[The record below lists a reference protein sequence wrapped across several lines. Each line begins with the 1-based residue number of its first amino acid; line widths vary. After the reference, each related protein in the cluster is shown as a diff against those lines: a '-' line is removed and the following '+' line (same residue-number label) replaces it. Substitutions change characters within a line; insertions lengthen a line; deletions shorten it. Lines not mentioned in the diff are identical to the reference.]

1 MENIK
6 SKGKGE
12 KVGADAFK
20 DQKVESIMQAKDFQ
34 SVFKHKCN

>member
-6 SKGKGE
+6 SKVKGK
-12 KVGADAFK
+12 KPAADAIK
-20 DQKVESIMQAKDFQ
+20 DQKVESIIQTKDFQ